1 MPALRRLKKVGRID
15 AAKPVTGTITK
26 WAEMAHEFKNR
37 RTKRENRRVV
47 EQSGVYERMR
57 KAALLFVL
65 LPVLAVA
72 GFAQESRQD
81 ASVGVTGVFPPY
93 VYGNTVHQYG
103 RDGMG
108 GLVSYRY
115 LLTPRSAVEGNYQYS
130 QNAYSYLTSFNNV
143 RVHTR
148 MQEVSAAYV
157 FNFTYKK
164 FNPFLEGGIGGYIF
178 APILDGT
185 TTLDARR
192 QTEIGGLYGAGIAYE
207 ISPSFDL
214 RAEFRGIVVKAPNFD
229 LTNYKTNR
237 WLATIS
243 NPVVGIA
250 YHF

>member
-1 MPALRRLKKVGRID
+1 
-15 AAKPVTGTITK
+15 
-26 WAEMAHEFKNR
+26 
-37 RTKRENRRVV
+37 
-47 EQSGVYERMR
+47 MR

-81 ASVGVTGVFPPY
+81 ASLGVTGVFPPY

-108 GLVSYRY
+108 GLASYRY

-157 FNFTYKK
+157 FNFTFKK
-164 FNPFLEGGIGGYIF
+164 FNPFLEGGVGGYIF
-178 APILDGT
+178 SPILTGT
-185 TTLDARR
+185 TTLDAKR
-192 QTEIGGLYGAGIAYE
+192 QTEIGGLYGGGIAYE
-207 ISPSFDL
+207 ISPSFDV

-229 LTNYKTNR
+229 LSLYKTNR
-237 WLATIS
+237 WLATIA
-243 NPVVGIA
+243 NPVVGVA